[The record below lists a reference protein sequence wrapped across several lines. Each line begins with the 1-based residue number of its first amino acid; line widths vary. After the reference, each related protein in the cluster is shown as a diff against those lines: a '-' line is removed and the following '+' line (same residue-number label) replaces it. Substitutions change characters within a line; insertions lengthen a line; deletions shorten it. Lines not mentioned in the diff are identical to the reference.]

1 MELLDYILHFG
12 DVLSTVDHR
21 RLLEICRGIEFPE
34 YKIGYDREAMYD
46 MRGHSSQIL
55 LSKNNDE
62 LYNLVHKIMIK
73 VMPKIYKGYS
83 HINPSNP
90 PLFDKYSG
98 YWLCKYPEGGYLSS
112 HTDADGDAGSV
123 TVSYIINDDYE
134 GGEVVF
140 WDKHKLDKHENSV
153 HVYPSN
159 FLYPHKVNTVTK
171 GVRYS
176 IIVWFSYQKGEQWLI

>member
-1 MELLDYILHFG
+1 
-12 DVLSTVDHR
+12 
-21 RLLEICRGIEFPE
+21 
-34 YKIGYDREAMYD
+34 
-46 MRGHSSQIL
+46 
-55 LSKNNDE
+55 
-62 LYNLVHKIMIK
+62 MIK

-83 HINPSNP
+83 HINPPNP
-90 PLFDKYSG
+90 PVFDKYSG